1 MANTDSEKK
10 NSQNEEG
17 EKIVLLEW
25 AAAIIGLILVA
36 GSLGV
41 LLYDAATEKDTP
53 PVLTVKTESVT
64 AIKDGYLIKFTLYN
78 DGTENAADVNV
89 EGTISDGEKDSETS
103 SVTIDYSPAHSKR
116 EGGLLFKENPQQ
128 SGFQIRATG
137 YNKP

>member
-10 NSQNEEG
+10 DSQNEKG
-17 EKIVLLEW
+17 KKIALLEW
-25 AAAIIGLILVA
+25 VAAAIGLILVG
-36 GSLGV
+36 GSLGF
-41 LLYDAATEKDTP
+41 LIYDAVTKKDTP
-53 PVLTVKTESVT
+53 PILTVKPESVT
-64 AIKDGYLIKFTLYN
+64 PNKDGYLLKFSLYN
-78 DGTENAADVNV
+78 DGTENAADVTV
-89 EGTISDGEKDSETS
+89 EGKISDGEKDLETS